1 MKQLWK
7 FPFVY
12 SGPYGRN
19 NFFVEGKRI
28 CVCRIK
34 SKYLHNF
41 YIWSKSSTLEC
52 MDQYLD
58 FCICWEGTCSLVYC
72 LEVFESCSV
81 SIPFWCLVNKTLAYK
96 KKNKLV
102 ALTKT
107 MWDKYIMEHIKYYWR
122 YGKQTFRIFVWKIF
136 FFLME
141 IIILVTMS
149 INQSNF
155 SSIIFCRVCC
165 VLFMNVVSQVAFTH
179 LD

>member
-19 NFFVEGKRI
+19 NFFFEGKRI

-107 MWDKYIMEHIKYYWR
+107 MWDKYIMEHIKYY
-122 YGKQTFRIFVWKIF
+122 
-136 FFLME
+136 
-141 IIILVTMS
+141 
-149 INQSNF
+149 
-155 SSIIFCRVCC
+155 
-165 VLFMNVVSQVAFTH
+165 
-179 LD
+179 